1 MTNLS
6 KTLSTITIAA
16 NRIVNSSLFRA
27 SGIYTFALVLNS
39 GIPFLLLPILT
50 RYLTPADYGIVS
62 MFTLLVSIFNVFT
75 GLSVH
80 GAINR
85 VYFDK
90 NINFKE
96 YVFNCIIILIISSSI
111 TFIMGLLFLDFI
123 SNVSSV
129 TRNWIPLAVVIS
141 FFQFIIFSVL
151 SIYQARMWAKKYSFI
166 MLSQSLINVF
176 FTIVLVVFLN
186 LKWQG
191 RIIAQSLTIIIVGFF
206 GVYLLKNWI
215 NMRINLNYIMHAL
228 KFGIPLIPHTI
239 GGMLMVLTDRFIITN
254 LLGVEKTGI
263 YTAGLQIGS
272 IITLLADAFNKAYA
286 PWLFGKLESANYGL
300 LVKIVRFT
308 YVYFILI
315 IFFALLIG
323 ALAPYIVSIL
333 LGKSFQ
339 DSAAVILWITIG
351 GAFTGMYFMVVNY
364 IYYVHKTYLLAFTTF
379 VTGLLNIF
387 LTYFLVKINGLIGAA
402 HSFALINFI
411 TFIAVWI
418 LSMKVYNMPWFKWKI
433 SNSLRR

>member
-1 MTNLS
+1 MINLS

-129 TRNWIPLAVVIS
+129 TRNWIPLAVVVS

-206 GVYLLKNWI
+206 CVYLLKNWI

-272 IITLLADAFNKAYA
+272 GITLLADAFNKAYA
-286 PWLFGKLESANYGL
+286 PWLFEKLGSDNYIHH
-300 LVKIVRFT
+300 VKIIKFT
-308 YVYFILI
+308 YIYFVL
-315 IFFALLIG
+315 IFFSAILLG
-323 ALAPYIVSIL
+323 FLAPYIINVL
-333 LGKSFQ
+333 LGREFQ
-339 DSAAVILWITIG
+339 DSSLVVLWIALG
-351 GAFTGMYFMVVNY
+351 GAFNGMYYMVVNY
-364 IYYVHKTYLLAFTTF
+364 IFYVYKTHILTF
-379 VTGLLNIF
+379 ITLISGILNIP
-387 LTYFLVKINGLIGAA
+387 LTYFFVEHYGMIGAGY
-402 HSFALINFI
+402 SYSIIFFLQFI
-411 TFIAVWI
+411 FTWI
-418 LSMKVYNMPWFKWKI
+418 LSMKVYRMPWFNFKRI
-433 SNSLRR
+433 